1 MSVHK
6 RFPLIL
12 FRELMRPLL
21 LPIFTIAVILILFW
35 VVAVTGWLPVHLGT
49 SVPAQ
54 GPLLGLAA
62 GIAALLWFIIL
73 ILPRMAYVQC
83 QPDFLLLQVGL
94 LRLII
99 SYSRLR
105 TSRSVQHGQIHSPK
119 TQPRSRHA
127 LAVRMALKQSVAI
140 ELMSLPAGFFLLRT
154 LTHPFLFLGEQ
165 PGFLFAVEDWMT
177 LGREVE
183 ERHSEILSKKR
194 DAGKQPRLGALS

>member
-1 MSVHK
+1 MSVQK

-21 LPIFTIAVILILFW
+21 PPIFTLAVILTLFW
-35 VVAVTGWLPVHLGT
+35 IVAWTGWLPVHMGI
-49 SVPAQ
+49 SVPGQ
-54 GPLLGLAA
+54 SPLLGLAA
-62 GIAALLWFIIL
+62 GIAVLLWLLIL

-83 QPDFLLLQVGL
+83 KPDFLLLQVGL
-94 LRLII
+94 LRLIV

-119 TQPRSRHA
+119 TQPRSRRA
-127 LAVRMALKQSVAI
+127 LAVRMALKQSVAV
-140 ELMSLPAGFFLLRT
+140 ELTSLPAAFFLLRT
-154 LTHPFLFLGEQ
+154 LTHPFLFLGEE
-165 PGFLFAVEDWMT
+165 PGFLFAVEDWMA

-183 ERHSEILSKKR
+183 ERHSEILAKKR

>member
-6 RFPLIL
+6 RYPLIL

-21 LPIFTIAVILILFW
+21 LPVFAIAAILILFW
-35 VVAVTGWLPVHLGT
+35 IAASTGWLPAHMGI
-49 SVPAQ
+49 SIPAHS
-54 GPLLGLAA
+54 PLLGLAA
-62 GIAALLWFIIL
+62 GIAVLLWLIVL
-73 ILPRMAYVQC
+73 ILPRMAYAQC
-83 QPDFLLLQVGL
+83 QADFLLLRVGL
-94 LRLII
+94 LRLIV

-119 TQPRSRHA
+119 TQPRSRRA
-127 LAVRMALKQSVAI
+127 LAARMALKQSVAI
-140 ELMSLPAGFFLLRT
+140 ELTSFPTAFFLLRG

-165 PGFLFAVEDWMT
+165 PGFLFAIEDWMG

-183 ERHSEILSKKR
+183 ERHSDLLAKKR